1 MNAFGF
7 RFPRALVAFAVLLL
21 IAGNAFGQATT
32 TGTVS
37 GTVTTS
43 DGGAIPGVTV
53 TATSPSLQ
61 GTRTAY
67 TGENG
72 DYLIRG
78 LPPGRYTIA
87 FSMEGMAEVRRNISI
102 ELGQT
107 SKIDTA
113 MSISATSEAI
123 TVTADAPTLLTTT
136 QLGTNLNS
144 EEIQELPIPRGVGFL
159 AAIAS
164 LTPGVTQNTFN
175 VGQVRINGAF
185 GYDNVFL
192 VDGTDVND
200 NLFGTAHNLYIEDA
214 IAETQVMT
222 GGVSAEYGRFTGGV
236 VNVVTKSGGNTFSGS
251 ARADVTNSAWRDET
265 PIETTERLDKNNYIY
280 SGTLGGPVVRDRLW
294 FFAAGRQEKTSTSQ
308 NLPITNIPYVFGV
321 ENPRWEGKLTATF
334 ANQTFQVSYL
344 DNETTQANNIGLAN
358 RTMDPRAFVTRT
370 LPNTRKAAFY
380 NGIITPNLFAE
391 VKYSEKIFGFRGT
404 GGTSSNI
411 LDSPFLTR
419 SHSPSRHYN
428 APFFDS
434 SDPEDRNN
442 KDLTAAGSYFLSTR
456 RAGTHDFKSGWE
468 RYTSSRIGGNSQS
481 STGYVFNANY
491 KTANGTATGTPVTDA
506 SGRYIPVFLP
516 VGTPTSV
523 GPISTM
529 VNWIPVRGAKV
540 DLQTDAFFITDSW
553 TISKRFTANIGGRY
567 EATSGEASG
576 NIDTVD
582 ASRFTPRLALAID
595 PLANGRYKIDLTY
608 AEYAGK
614 FSERQFAVNTNVGT
628 PNNISYRYIGPA
640 GEGIDFAPG
649 FDLANWEITD
659 ASFPLKNVFVD
670 NDIVSPVAKEWTV
683 SGGAAL
689 GRNGFGKLTYTT
701 REWSDF
707 WEDFVT
713 IGHGFTEFDVN
724 GVKKVFDNTFYSN
737 TSDMHRQYSAIQLL
751 SQFRFFNRWTI
762 HGNYT
767 YELENEGNF
776 VGEAGNQP
784 GNPSVF
790 GNRPEMLDPARHF
803 PTGRMPGY
811 QQHRLRLLNN
821 YELGLGRAGNL
832 DVGVVFN
839 YDSAQTYSHIATGV
853 TLSQIQKDKLTA
865 AGYKNQPT
873 SQSIYFSELG
883 SEEYN
888 PTHQFDLALT
898 YSIPIIRNISPRIKF
913 EVYNVT
919 NEQELRFFDTTVTP
933 ATGSPVDSLG
943 LATTF
948 TKGANYGKARDASDY
963 QIPRE
968 YRVSASFT
976 F

>member
-1 MNAFGF
+1 MSAFRF
-7 RFPRALVAFAVLLL
+7 RFPRVLLTFAVLVL
-21 IAGNAFGQATT
+21 IAGSAFAQATT
-32 TGTVS
+32 TGAIS

-43 DGGAIPGVTV
+43 DGNAIPGVTV
-53 TATSPSLQ
+53 SVSSPSLQ
-61 GTRTAY
+61 GTRTTY
-67 TGENG
+67 SGDNG
-72 DYLIRG
+72 DFLVRG
-78 LPPGRYTIA
+78 LPPGRYAVEFT
-87 FSMEGMAEVRRNISI
+87 MEGMATSRRNTSV

-107 SKIDTA
+107 TKVDST
-113 MSISATSEAI
+113 MSLSATSEAI

-136 QLGTNLNS
+136 QLGTNLDS
-144 EEIQELPIPRGVGFL
+144 DEIQELPIPRGAGFL

-175 VGQVRINGAF
+175 AGQVRINGAF

-236 VNVVTKSGGNTFSGS
+236 VNVVTKNGGNEFHGS

-265 PIETTERLDKNNYIY
+265 PVETTQRLDKNNYIY
-280 SGTLGGPVVRDRLW
+280 SGTLGGPVLRDRLW
-294 FFAAGRQEKTSTSQ
+294 FFAAGRQEKTDTSN

-321 ENPRWEGKLTATF
+321 ENPRWEGKLTATV

-344 DNETTQANNIGLAN
+344 DNETTQANNIGLAG

-391 VKYSEKIFGFRGT
+391 VKYSEKIFGFRNT
-404 GGTSSNI
+404 GGTSSDI
-411 LDSPFLTR
+411 HDSPFLTR
-419 SHSPSRHYN
+419 SHSPSRHFN

-442 KDLTAAGSYFLSTR
+442 KDLTAAASYFLSTR
-456 RAGTHDFKSGWE
+456 RTGTHDFKSGWE
-468 RYTSSRIGGNSQS
+468 RYTSTRVGGNSQS
-481 STGYVFNANY
+481 STGYVINANY
-491 KTANGTATGTPVTDA
+491 KTANGTPTGTPVTDPQ
-506 SGRYIPVFLP
+506 GRFIPVFLP
-516 VGTPTSV
+516 VGTPAAT

-529 VNWIPVRGAKV
+529 VNWIPVRGAQV
-540 DLQTDAFFITDSW
+540 DLETDAFFITDSW
-553 TISKRFTANIGGRY
+553 TINKRFTANIGGRY
-567 EATSGEASG
+567 ETTDGQATG
-576 NIDTVD
+576 NIPTVS

-595 PLANGRYKIDLTY
+595 PMANGKYKVDLTY

-628 PNNISYRYIGPA
+628 PNNISYRYIGPP

-649 FDLANWEITD
+649 FNLANWEITD

-670 NDIVSPVAKEWTV
+670 NDIVSPVAKEWTI
-683 SGGAAL
+683 SGGTAL
-689 GRNGFGKLTYTT
+689 GRSGFGKLTYTT

-707 WEDFVT
+707 WEDF
-713 IGHGFTEFDVN
+713 IGIDRGFTEFEVN
-724 GVKKVFDNTFYSN
+724 GVKKVFDNTFYGN
-737 TSDMHRQYSAIQLL
+737 TNDMYRKYSAIQLL
-751 SQFRFFNRWTI
+751 SQFRFFNRWTL

-803 PTGRMPGY
+803 PGGRLPGF

-832 DVGVVFN
+832 DVGVVYN
-839 YDSAQTYSHIATGV
+839 YDSAQTYSLQATGV
-853 TLSQIQKDKLTA
+853 TLTTIQRDKLTA
-865 AGYKNQPT
+865 AGYKNLPT
-873 SQSIYFSELG
+873 SQTVFFGDLG
-883 SEEYN
+883 SEEFN
-888 PTHQFDLALT
+888 PIHSFDLALT
-898 YSIPIIRNISPRIKF
+898 YSVPIIRNVSPRIKF

-919 NEQELRFFDTTVTP
+919 NEQELRFFDTTVT
-933 ATGSPVDSLG
+933 AAAGSPVDGLG
-943 LATTF
+943 LPTTY
-948 TKGANYGKARDASDY
+948 TRGANFGKARDANDY
-963 QIPRE
+963 QTPRE